1 MASHLFHEGN
11 TEQTF
16 SLSGRLAD
24 PNMDPA
30 YLGQLTSIAK
40 NMAAFMPSDA
50 AVLARYRLKYTIAGK
65 LWEEHEDAEL
75 GFADGDEDE

>member
-1 MASHLFHEGN
+1 MASHLFHEAN

-30 YLGQLTSIAK
+30 YLGLLTSIAK
-40 NMAAFMPSDA
+40 NMAAFMTSVGA
-50 AVLARYRLKYTIAGK
+50 ILARYRLKYSQSGR
-65 LWEEHEDAEL
+65 LWEEEEDAEL
-75 GFADGDEDE
+75 GFADGDEE